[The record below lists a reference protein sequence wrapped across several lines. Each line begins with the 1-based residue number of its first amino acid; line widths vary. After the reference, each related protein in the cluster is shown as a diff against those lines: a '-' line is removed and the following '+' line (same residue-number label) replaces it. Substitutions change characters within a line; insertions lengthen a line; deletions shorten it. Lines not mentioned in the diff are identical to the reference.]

1 MENSVKNNLE
11 SVIMTSEEVAM
22 FRGRLSEC
30 GALLGKRVVCIK
42 AENIDLL
49 YNEKALKGTARL
61 NYAVKKLF
69 TEEIDIIKLSPI
81 RASDGDLYMI
91 LNDRPDLRFPIK
103 SGKPDFVKSQMQDIY
118 DAIKAYVDSKG
129 EKVSFFSD
137 VRLVNDIVVEENK
150 KNADMLKK
158 LSDEFINQ
166 AMALETI
173 SKAEFER
180 TDSYYKSLAD

>member
-1 MENSVKNNLE
+1 MDSIKNSLE
-11 SVIMTSEEVAM
+11 TVIMTSEEVAM

-49 YNEKALKGTARL
+49 YNEKSLKGIARL
-61 NYAVKKLF
+61 NYPVKKLF
-69 TEEIDIIKLSPI
+69 TEEIDIVKLSPV

-91 LNDRPDLRFPIK
+91 LNDRPELRFPIK
-103 SGKPDFVKSQMQDIY
+103 SGKPDFIKSQIQDIH
-118 DAIKAYVDSKG
+118 DAIRAYIDSKG

-137 VRLVNDIVVEENK
+137 VKLVNEVVIEENK
-150 KNADMLKK
+150 KNSDMLKK
-158 LSDEFINQ
+158 LSEEFINQ
-166 AMALETI
+166 AMMLESI
-173 SKAEFER
+173 SKNELER